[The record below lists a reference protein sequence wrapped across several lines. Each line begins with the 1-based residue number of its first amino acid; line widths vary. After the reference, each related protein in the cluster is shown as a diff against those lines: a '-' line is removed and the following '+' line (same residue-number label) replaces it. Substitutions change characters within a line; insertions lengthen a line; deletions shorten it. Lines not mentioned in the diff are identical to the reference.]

1 MFGTNDFLLNLLPS
15 AFRPDRRTALAV
27 FVPAV
32 LLIVG
37 LSIRLLN
44 QKTQCFQGLIA
55 VVAITLLFVNTFY
68 NFPLSRAPEL
78 WSGFGT
84 RPAITSLLIVFILLF
99 TVGIANPLNN
109 YSFLRNLSTIYAP
122 IAVLISYTPL
132 FIQPPNGLINLGDTT
147 YHVLDEILAPIVGG
161 YPYGDYSPQYSAML
175 GWLLYPLKL
184 LNLSGTTTMVL
195 IIIVCN
201 LFTLLVPVLVALIQ
215 KSLFPKSPFLLT
227 LTMFVVLWAV
237 CGSGLGAT
245 VQLREFSHFA
255 RYVPALLALY
265 LFTRVFNSPKES
277 LKKSWIV
284 SNGIVLSFAI
294 LNSPDVGLAL
304 GIALFAALFP
314 SLIKKI
320 VSPLQFCLLLSST
333 AFSIGFYFLT
343 LVLLGKRPSLISLIG
358 IRSGMSDLYPSYD
371 FQLVGPHMVVMG
383 IAVAAIATGAK
394 VRTSETL
401 CLMDYLPQ
409 IVSLA
414 VGIWTLILLPKFLL
428 FPHPVGVP
436 SLFIPAFICA
446 AVIVGIGKPLDNLK
460 RGNIRKLLILPVIFV
475 AAIPIGAIWQHSNP
489 VDEARRIFTGQS
501 VKLGTSQNSRV
512 VDGWSP
518 KALAKY
524 DDLIDEV
531 ARLSLKYK
539 SVGSSV
545 GYFGLFGNTVEL
557 LTGVNNYLGIPA
569 PESLR
574 FGFTQE
580 QLACEP
586 VSRYRPGVIIV
597 YASDFPCMGYVL
609 EAGDIGSPF
618 SIYRRQI

>member
-1 MFGTNDFLLNLLPS
+1 MAVLFPILLLIAGVRIQLL
-15 AFRPDRRTALAV
+15 DRLSQRSQNIVALVALA
-27 FVPAV
+27 
-32 LLIVG
+32 
-37 LSIRLLN
+37 
-44 QKTQCFQGLIA
+44 T
-55 VVAITLLFVNTFY
+55 LFVNTIY
-68 NFPLSRAPEL
+68 VSPLVNNPEL

-84 RPAITSLLIVFILLF
+84 RPAVTSLLIVLF
-99 TVGIANPLNN
+99 SMLALRRTSSLNPHYIVRKTVTL
-109 YSFLRNLSTIYAP
+109 YAP
-122 IAVLISYTPL
+122 VAALITYVPL

-147 YHVLDEILAPIVGG
+147 YHVLDEILAPIVGR

-184 LNLSGTTTMVL
+184 LNLSGATTMVL
-195 IIIVCN
+195 IIVVCN
-201 LFTLLVPVLVALIQ
+201 VFTLSVPVLVALIQ

-237 CGSGLGAT
+237 CGPGLGAT

-265 LFTRVFNSPKES
+265 LFIKVFNSPKES

-304 GIALFAALFP
+304 GVALFAALFP

-320 VSPLQFCLLLSST
+320 VSPLQFCLLFSST
-333 AFSIGFYFLT
+333 AFFLGFYFLT

-394 VRTSETL
+394 VRSSETL
-401 CLMDYLPQ
+401 CVMDYQPR

-428 FPHPVGVP
+428 FPHPVGLP

-460 RGNIRKLLILPVIFV
+460 RGNIPKLLILPVIFV

-501 VKLGTSQNSRV
+501 VELGTSQNSRV

-518 KALAKY
+518 EALAEY
-524 DDLIDEV
+524 DDLIDV
-531 ARLSLKYK
+531 VTRLSLKYK
-539 SVGSSV
+539 SVGDSV

-557 LTGVNNYLGIPA
+557 LTGVNSYLGIPA

-574 FGFTQE
+574 FGLTQE

-597 YASDFPCMGYVL
+597 YASAFPCMGYVL